1 MKSFLTILFVICAL
15 IAAGWYFYDP
25 YLKPYLEGGET
36 LVFPTDDGLI
46 DPAAKP
52 SLPAVT
58 GPSPSTA
65 PPKASTSAP
74 PLPKPAAP
82 AAAAPVPKS
91 ELDLLLEEKYP
102 MPTILPL
109 LTIVDQ
115 WRQVPPKAYPSEVV
129 ASVPISFQ
137 LVVNGQ
143 SVGASKVAPGT
154 PLRPVRLTGDQL
166 ALASLVNPAMNTVLP
181 VDQTDFKQRISKR
194 YEDFVAAK
202 MAEVNG
208 KRDKARQVIAAD
220 PGRLAALKGGPLP
233 TGPTDDPRFTP
244 VKESLRRGEAA
255 SVTLEEA
262 TSFHWNGN
270 ETLKGDFPGTFE
282 TVSVH
287 FEVGTIFGKFP
298 VEYKALLR
306 AGKVEG
312 WIDPITQERI

>member
-25 YLKPYLEGGET
+25 YLKPYLEGEET
-36 LVFPTDDGLI
+36 LVIPTDDGLI
-46 DPAAKP
+46 DPGAKSRPALAAG
-52 SLPAVT
+52 AVPT
-58 GPSPSTA
+58 
-65 PPKASTSAP
+65 
-74 PLPKPAAP
+74 AAP
-82 AAAAPVPKS
+82 AKAVPSAPAVAKTAAPVAAPPAPKS

-109 LTIVDQ
+109 MTIVDQ
-115 WRQVPPKAYPSEVV
+115 WRQVPPKAYPAEVV

-143 SVGASKVAPGT
+143 SVGASTVAPGT
-154 PLRPVRLTGDQL
+154 PLKPLRLTGDQL
-166 ALASLVNPAMNTVLP
+166 SLASLVNPTMNAVLP
-181 VDQTDFKQRISKR
+181 VEQTDFKQRITKR

-202 MAEVNG
+202 TAEVNA
-208 KRDKARQVIAAD
+208 KRAKARQVIAAD

-262 TSFHWNGN
+262 VSFHWNGN
-270 ETLKGDFPGTFE
+270 ETVKGDFAGAYE

-287 FEVGTIFGKFP
+287 FEVATIFGKFP

-306 AGKVEG
+306 GGKVFG

>member
-15 IAAGWYFYDP
+15 IGAGWYFYDP

-36 LVFPTDDGLI
+36 LMVPTDDGLI
-46 DPAAKP
+46 DPATKKP
-52 SLPAVT
+52 GATPTGTSAAPAPGKVPASLPA
-58 GPSPSTA
+58 A
-65 PPKASTSAP
+65 A
-74 PLPKPAAP
+74 KPATPAP
-82 AAAAPVPKS
+82 APKVVKS
-91 ELDLLLEEKYP
+91 EVDLFLEEKYP
-102 MPTILPL
+102 MPEILPL

-115 WRQVPPKAYPSEVV
+115 WRQVPPKAYPSEV
-129 ASVPISFQ
+129 AATVPISFE
-137 LVVNGQ
+137 LIVNGQ
-143 SVGASKVAPGT
+143 SVGASTVAPGT
-154 PLRPVRLTGDQL
+154 PLRPVRLAGDQL
-166 ALASLVNPAMNTVLP
+166 TLASIANPAMNTVLP
-181 VDQTDFKQRISKR
+181 VEQTDFKQRITKR

-202 MAEVNG
+202 TADVTA
-208 KRDKARQVIAAD
+208 KRDKARQIIAAD

-262 TSFHWNGN
+262 TSFQWNGN
-270 ETLKGDFPGTFE
+270 ETLKGDFAGTYE

-287 FEVGTIFGKFP
+287 FEVVTIFGKFP

-306 AGKVEG
+306 SGKVAA

>member
-36 LVFPTDDGLI
+36 LVIPTDDGLI
-46 DPAAKP
+46 DPSAMPRLPAPTVGASSIANTTAQTAAPVAAKP
-52 SLPAVT
+52 V
-58 GPSPSTA
+58 
-65 PPKASTSAP
+65 
-74 PLPKPAAP
+74 
-82 AAAAPVPKS
+82 APVSPPQAPKS
-91 ELDLLLEEKYP
+91 DLDLLLEEKYP

-115 WRQVPPKAYPSEVV
+115 WRQVPPKAYPAEVT
-129 ASVPISFQ
+129 ASVPISFE
-137 LVVNGQ
+137 LIVNGQ
-143 SVGASKVAPGT
+143 SVGASQVAPGT

-181 VDQTDFKQRISKR
+181 VEQTDFKQRISKR

-202 MAEVNG
+202 TAEVST
-208 KRDKARQVIAAD
+208 KREKARQVIAAD
-220 PGRLAALKGGPLP
+220 PGRLAALQGGPLP

-244 VKESLRRGEAA
+244 VKESLQRGEAA

-306 AGKVEG
+306 AGKVAG